1 MIFFYLWKIEE
12 FVFMYFA
19 TRVPQPSSSDYLSK
33 GMKTSAGGTVIS
45 WLLPNCLF
53 DWGPS
58 GWIYVLCWYSN
69 CRYKRCH
76 EVCKI
81 APFYIGVTSA
91 NSRCHYA
98 PICWTSKG
106 NVLFTWIL
114 CTGFYTCIATY
125 IRSWIYLT
133 IGLVFFMIP
142 LGPTWANHVSRHA
155 GPTTLH
161 KVGEMILVRRCAFFP
176 GSRSTV

>member
-1 MIFFYLWKIEE
+1 M
-12 FVFMYFA
+12 FMYFA
-19 TRVPQPSSSDYLSK
+19 TRVPQPSSSDYWSK

-45 WLLPNCLF
+45 WLLPKA
-53 DWGPS
+53 
-58 GWIYVLCWYSN
+58 
-69 CRYKRCH
+69 CRLRSFWDYLQT
-76 EVCKI
+76 
-81 APFYIGVTSA
+81 PFYIGVTSA
-91 NSRCHYA
+91 NSLCHYA
-98 PICWTSKG
+98 PIYWKSKW

-125 IRSWIYLT
+125 IWSWIYLT

-155 GPTTLH
+155 GPTTLN